1 MPGMLAVQDVL
12 YMINSISCA
21 AGTQAAAVP
30 GALCPQYTYDGWSG
44 VPRLENNEP
53 PLLQL
58 YSNPKKAK
66 LTVEVGSG
74 VYLVFPDLDLWCLD
88 SLTV

>member
-1 MPGMLAVQDVL
+1 M
-12 YMINSISCA
+12 
-21 AGTQAAAVP
+21 P

-66 LTVEVGSG
+66 LTVEVGPAFWLS
-74 VYLVFPDLDLWCLD
+74 PSASAHD
-88 SLTV
+88 SAMLPRYWLKDFMQLSVHMVRCGGAMCA